1 MVDNQNF
8 EGYMVALGEYILHCI
23 FQGVHVLYI
32 LYFTNLHIVGIL
44 FFIF

>member
-23 FQGVHVLYI
+23 FQGVHILYI
-32 LYFTNLHIVGIL
+32 LYFTNLRIVGI
-44 FFIF
+44 